1 VAGHSVV
8 FGNIINVYDDTW
20 TFGILAIKAVA
31 AVCEVDKI
39 SDFHLSLLFYMF
51 IID

>member
-1 VAGHSVV
+1 VARHSVV
-8 FGNIINVYDDTW
+8 FSDVVNVYDDTW

-39 SDFHLSLLFYMF
+39 SDFHFSLLFYMF